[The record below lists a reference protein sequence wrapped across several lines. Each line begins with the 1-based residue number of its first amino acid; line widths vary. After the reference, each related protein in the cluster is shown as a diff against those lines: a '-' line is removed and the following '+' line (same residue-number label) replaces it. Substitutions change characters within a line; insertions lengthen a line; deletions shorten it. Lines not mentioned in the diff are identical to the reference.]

1 MSQWLRSLLF
11 TTFMFAWT
19 GIYAVFFVI
28 VAPWLPMDQRFALV
42 RFYARRILDGASV
55 MVGLSFSV
63 TGLENLPPQAH
74 VAYWKHA
81 SAWET
86 FAQFLVGPSKVIVLK
101 RELMFIPFF
110 GWGLALIGAIP
121 VQRGAGASAVNQV
134 VQHGVRRLQQGLSVL
149 IFPEGTRTRAGET
162 RRYGVGGALL
172 AARAQ
177 CKVVPIAHDAAYYW
191 PRRGLL
197 KRAGVIRVVIGSP
210 IDATGLEPREIN
222 ERAQTWIEATIREIR
237 EQAVCERP
245 R

>member
-1 MSQWLRSLLF
+1 MLQWLRSLLF

-19 GIYAVFFVI
+19 GVYAVFFVI
-28 VAPWLPMDQRFALV
+28 VAPWLGMEQRFALV
-42 RFYARRILDGASV
+42 RFYARRILDGARF

-63 TGLENLPPQAH
+63 TGLENLPPEAH

-197 KRAGVIRVVIGSP
+197 KRAGVIRVVIGPP
-210 IDATGLEPREIN
+210 IDAAGLEPREIN
-222 ERAQTWIEATIREIR
+222 ERTQAWIEGTIREIR
-237 EQAVCERP
+237 AQAACERP

>member
-1 MSQWLRSLLF
+1 MLQWLRSLLF

-19 GIYAVFFVI
+19 GLYAIFFVV
-28 VAPWLPMDQRFALV
+28 VAPWLGLEQRFALV
-42 RFYARRILDGASV
+42 RFYARRILDGARI

-63 TGLENLPPQAH
+63 TGLENLPRDAH

-110 GWGLALIGAIP
+110 GWGLALIGSIP

-134 VQHGVRRLQQGLSVL
+134 VQHGLRRLQQGLSVL
-149 IFPEGTRTRAGET
+149 IFPEGTRTAAGET

-197 KRAGVIRVVIGSP
+197 KRAGVIRVVIGPP
-210 IDATGLEPREIN
+210 IEAAGLEPREIN
-222 ERAQTWIEATIREIR
+222 EHAQAWIEGTIREIR
-237 EQAVCERP
+237 EQVTCDRS